1 MKTKDLVLASLLL
14 ALGLALHSAT
24 PAILG
29 GVKPDFLLATL
40 FIAILSQPRLAN
52 TAVIALAAGLLAA
65 MTTGFPGGQIPNIL
79 DKLVTAAFVL
89 GVVTLLKDRL
99 NVLSVAVLGFA
110 ATFVSGFVF
119 LGSALV
125 LVGLPAPFSAL
136 VMAVVLPTALANTV
150 VSALLYKAFIL
161 VRKPLRTT
169 VTV

>member
-119 LGSALV
+119 RESHV
-125 LVGLPAPFSAL
+125 PVFRYVFSL
-136 VMAVVLPTALANTV
+136 LIRRREHFFVVHYLWV
-150 VSALLYKAFIL
+150 FRI
-161 VRKPLRTT
+161 
-169 VTV
+169 